1 MALGI
6 RHVLPASHV
15 ASTLIGPVKAST
27 SNSQSLR
34 SLIGASPLASLAGRG
49 LGGPA
54 QPIDIFMELLRTP
67 DLAERLQKKDQLL
80 QVIFAK
86 RWDAKTSR
94 WIDEAGAL
102 ANLKRLVR
110 VVLNL
115 PDRRD
120 PDVVALAD
128 YIDDHLTI
136 TPVQTTGLYRLSF
149 RGVDSAQTLWILK
162 VVTQEADQM
171 LREQEEARL
180 KEYVVY
186 LLKTIDT
193 TSNVVQRQAL
203 TDLLLDQE
211 RELMVAKSGLAYAAD
226 VIEAPYLEARL
237 SGLNPVLLVLGAG
250 VVGFSIGFVYSRY
263 RSSDKAESLATS
275 SLA

>member
-1 MALGI
+1 
-6 RHVLPASHV
+6 
-15 ASTLIGPVKAST
+15 
-27 SNSQSLR
+27 
-34 SLIGASPLASLAGRG
+34 
-49 LGGPA
+49 
-54 QPIDIFMELLRTP
+54 
-67 DLAERLQKKDQLL
+67 
-80 QVIFAK
+80 
-86 RWDAKTSR
+86 
-94 WIDEAGAL
+94 
-102 ANLKRLVR
+102 
-110 VVLNL
+110 
-115 PDRRD
+115 
-120 PDVVALAD
+120 
-128 YIDDHLTI
+128 
-136 TPVQTTGLYRLSF
+136 
-149 RGVDSAQTLWILK
+149 
-162 VVTQEADQM
+162 M